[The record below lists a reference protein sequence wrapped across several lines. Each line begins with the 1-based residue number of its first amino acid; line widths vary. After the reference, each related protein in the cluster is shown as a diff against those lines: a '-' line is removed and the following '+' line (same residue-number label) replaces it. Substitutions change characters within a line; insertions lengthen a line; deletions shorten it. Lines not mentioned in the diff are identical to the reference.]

1 MHLPAKSVSSTEPCT
16 AISSLSEAQC
26 PEAGRE
32 AGWWLGGDQN
42 PRSQVASAC
51 LPCGQLDQ
59 TTLKEVATDL
69 GQLCSSVG
77 AVVFWLV
84 ATDPDGDQLTY
95 GISGLHANY
104 FSVTSNTGEVKLVS
118 SLDFEV
124 KDGGAEK
131 AWREETGRGWPLE
144 SEFWEHGWDSTL
156 NRPSSPCCYRHF
168 LPSGSPS
175 P

>member
-1 MHLPAKSVSSTEPCT
+1 MFLPQNPVQPFLVFLKHS
-16 AISSLSEAQC
+16 AQRQ
-26 PEAGRE
+26 EER
-32 AGWWLGGDQN
+32 LGGGWGGIRIPDLKSHLHVC
-42 PRSQVASAC
+42 PVGSWI
-51 LPCGQLDQ
+51 
-59 TTLKEVATDL
+59 TLKEVATDL

>member
-1 MHLPAKSVSSTEPCT
+1 MKHS
-16 AISSLSEAQC
+16 AQRQ
-26 PEAGRE
+26 EER
-32 AGWWLGGDQN
+32 LGGGCGDQN

-59 TTLKEVATDL
+59 TTLKEVAMDL
-69 GQLCSSVG
+69 GQPCSSVG

-131 AWREETGRGWPLE
+131 A
-144 SEFWEHGWDSTL
+144 
-156 NRPSSPCCYRHF
+156 
-168 LPSGSPS
+168 
-175 P
+175 